1 MSKKQLVLEN
11 LHCANCASKIENKI
25 KQLDNIKDVTV
36 NFMTRSLIFEAE
48 NENFIEDTIVK
59 IKEIVNKIEP
69 DVIVKGDYKKKSK
82 TIPLK
87 TTNIKKAT
95 IVKKEEKKESC
106 CSGHEHHHNHK
117 HDSEGC
123 CSEHNHSHN
132 HKHSNGGC
140 CDGHDHSK
148 GCCDSENILKTVKHK
163 EIKRNKKELILEGLD
178 CANCASKIENKT
190 KELDKVKEANLNFM
204 NKTLVFQY
212 DKEENIPIIIEEIK
226 AIVKKLEPDVKVLE
240 KEVNKSVKSSKKEKT
255 SIYKDHRKEINKII
269 IGGAIFAVGSILNL
283 SENVELIVFLVAY
296 FIVGGEIVLRA
307 LKNISRGQI
316 FDENFLMTIAT
327 VGAFI
332 IGEYPEGVGVMLFY
346 QVGELFQHIA
356 VNNSRK
362 SISSLM
368 DIRPDFANLKRGNDI
383 VVVSP
388 EEVNIGEYIIV
399 KPGEKVPL
407 DGVVLDGVTTV
418 DTSALTGESMPR
430 NIEKG
435 DEVLSGF
442 INQTGVVTVE
452 VTKDFGQSTVSKI
465 LDLVQNAGNRKAKA
479 ENFITKFAKY
489 YTPVVVIG
497 AALLAIV
504 PPLII
509 EGATFSECISRALIF
524 LVISCPCALVISI
537 PLGFFGGIGAA
548 SKNGVLIKG
557 SNYLEILKDI
567 ETVVFDKT
575 GTLTKGVFNVTKVN
589 NSDLYDENT
598 LLEYAAYAES
608 FSNHPIAKSVVR
620 AYKQA
625 IDQTRID
632 KYEEVAG
639 HGVVSY
645 VDGKKVIAGNHKIM
659 KLNNIKFKEIETVG
673 TVIYVAI
680 DDDFAGSIVIEDTV
694 KEDAREAIKKLKL
707 NGVKNTVMLTGDNE
721 KVALKVGKSLGLDK
735 VYYELLPQN
744 KVEKLEQVDAN
755 KSKGKKIAFVG
766 DGINDAPVLA
776 RADVGIAM
784 GGLGSDAAIEAADVV
799 IMTDE
804 PSKIATAIN
813 ISKKTRK
820 IVVQNIVFALGVKI
834 IVLILGSLGMAS
846 MWEAV
851 FADVGVAVLAILNAM
866 RVMNY
871 KKY

>member
-1 MSKKQLVLEN
+1 MNVLSKKQLVLEN

-25 KQLDNIKDVTV
+25 KELDDIKDVTV
-36 NFMTRSLIFEAE
+36 NFMTRSLLFETKDE
-48 NENFIEDTIVK
+48 DSNEDTLLK
-59 IKEIVNKIEP
+59 IKKIVNKIEP
-69 DVIVKGDYKKKSK
+69 HVIIKEDKK

-87 TTNIKKAT
+87 PALNAKKIEIIKAENNSCCSRDNHEHNH
-95 IVKKEEKKESC
+95 KEDC
-106 CSGHEHHHNHK
+106 CSGHDHGSN
-117 HDSEGC
+117 C
-123 CSEHNHSHN
+123 C
-132 HKHSNGGC
+132 G
-140 CDGHDHSK
+140 GHDHNHDIINK
-148 GCCDSENILKTVKHK
+148 IQPK
-163 EIKRNKKELILEGLD
+163 EIKNNKKELILEGLD

-190 KELDKVKEANLNFM
+190 REIKGVKAANLNFM

-212 DKEENIPIIIEEIK
+212 DEEENIPIISEEIK
-226 AIVKKLEPDVKVLE
+226 SIVKKLEPQVKVLDKETIE
-240 KEVNKSVKSSKKEKT
+240 KNNSGLKKEKS
-255 SIYKDHRKEINKII
+255 SIYKEHKKEINKLILGGTI
-269 IGGAIFAVGSILNL
+269 FLIGNILNL
-283 SENVELIVFLVAY
+283 ENNIELIIFLIAY
-296 FIVGGEIVLRA
+296 VIVGGEIVLRA
-307 LKNISRGQI
+307 VKNIARGQI

-327 VGAFI
+327 IGAFI
-332 IGEYPEGVGVMLFY
+332 VGQYPEGVGVMLFY

-368 DIRPDFANLKRGNDI
+368 DIRPDFANLKKGNDI

-388 EEVNIGEYIIV
+388 EEVNIGEYIVV

-407 DGVVLDGVTTV
+407 DGVVVDGTTMV

-430 NIEKG
+430 TIEKE

-442 INQTGVVTVE
+442 INQSGVITVK
-452 VTKDFGQSTVSKI
+452 VTKPFGESTVAKI

-489 YTPVVVIG
+489 YTPIVVIS
-497 AALLAIV
+497 AALLAII
-504 PPLII
+504 PPLFV
-509 EGATFSECISRALIF
+509 EGATFSDWGYRALIF

-575 GTLTKGVFNVTKVN
+575 GTLTKGVFNVTTVNSSNNYDKEKV
-589 NSDLYDENT
+589 
-598 LLEYAAYAES
+598 LEYAAYAES
-608 FSNHPIAKSVVR
+608 FSNHPIAKSVVN
-620 AYKQA
+620 AYKKD
-625 IDQTRID
+625 IDNSKIE
-632 KYEEVAG
+632 KHEEIAGQGIIAYVEGKKIVAG
-639 HGVVSY
+639 N
-645 VDGKKVIAGNHKIM
+645 IKIM
-659 KLNNIKFKEIETVG
+659 ESNNIEFSKVDTVG

-680 DDDFAGSIVIEDTV
+680 DKEFIGSIIIEDTV
-694 KEDAREAIKKLKL
+694 KDDAKQAIAKLKS

-721 KVALKVGKSLGLDK
+721 KVALKVGKTLGLDK
-735 VYYELLPQN
+735 VYYELLPQD
-744 KVEKLEQVDAN
+744 KVEKLEEVDKA
-755 KSKGKKIAFVG
+755 KSKNKKVAFVG

-776 RADVGIAM
+776 RADIGIAM

-820 IVVQNIVFALGVKI
+820 IVVENIVFALGVKI
-834 IVLILGSLGMAS
+834 IVLILGSLRMAT
-846 MWEAV
+846 MWDAV

-866 RVMNY
+866 RVIRY